1 MLYRKIVIILPND
14 WIIYFIDG
22 GFTVI
27 SDTMFEEYIL
37 KHKDNI
43 KEIKRSK

>member
-1 MLYRKIVIILPND
+1 MVIRLPND
-14 WIIYFIDG
+14 WTIYFIDG

-27 SDTMFEEYIL
+27 ADTMFEEYIL
-37 KHKDNI
+37 KYKDNI